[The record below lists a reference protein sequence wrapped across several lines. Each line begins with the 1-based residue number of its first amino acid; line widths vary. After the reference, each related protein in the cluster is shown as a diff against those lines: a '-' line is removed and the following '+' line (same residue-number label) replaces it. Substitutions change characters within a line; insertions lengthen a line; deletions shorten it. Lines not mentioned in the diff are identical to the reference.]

1 MADLVATTG
10 GIIFH
15 LWSHDDKVPEW
26 QSDDRAIGGTRE
38 PYASRVEEGCSEE
51 RGGKGVWQITIFS
64 VGERRRDLAGRRRRY
79 QYAWT
84 SSRLLVE
91 VIPLLSLGG
100 VFGIVP
106 ASWATLPHPGLVS
119 SRVSLNECNAPWYV
133 CRAGLAN
140 SLGHCKTGNSSKQM
154 LLPSTPVD
162 SAVPHSSGCDA
173 ASGQSQ
179 NTEPG
184 VPAKEKVRRDSTL
197 IERAQLRG
205 ENVENC
211 NPINN
216 ALARMSHSGGG

>member
-1 MADLVATTG
+1 LWHDHEQEIATGRAQVHDLPPDKAKEVADLVATTG

-106 ASWATLPHPGLVS
+106 ASWATLPHPG
-119 SRVSLNECNAPWYV
+119 
-133 CRAGLAN
+133 
-140 SLGHCKTGNSSKQM
+140 
-154 LLPSTPVD
+154 
-162 SAVPHSSGCDA
+162 
-173 ASGQSQ
+173 
-179 NTEPG
+179 
-184 VPAKEKVRRDSTL
+184 
-197 IERAQLRG
+197 
-205 ENVENC
+205 
-211 NPINN
+211 
-216 ALARMSHSGGG
+216 